1 MVYLFKTYVDYNEVK
16 VLLNENKVKMMTK
29 MAIYEKNEGRRM
41 LRTAK
46 YFKGDYVAF
55 GILKT
60 LITTTFAFAIV
71 AIMYVLCNAEGLVE
85 NINSMD
91 YLAFGKTVAF
101 YYIGMLVVFS
111 IIAGF
116 VYNFQYENFKR
127 FYNKYD
133 TYLVPALKF
142 IVALVSFFMLNASI
156 GYMEKLNNPVIAVL
170 ISVICAFLPVGFTI
184 VMLSL
189 IPVHPLQPEHVYL
202 HNL

>member
-1 MVYLFKTYVDYNEVK
+1 
-16 VLLNENKVKMMTK
+16 
-29 MAIYEKNEGRRM
+29 M

-91 YLAFGKTVAF
+91 YLAFGKTVAC

-116 VYNFQYENFKR
+116 VYNFQYENSRKGLKRYFYRLNKLER
-127 FYNKYD
+127 FYN
-133 TYLVPALKF
+133 
-142 IVALVSFFMLNASI
+142 S
-156 GYMEKLNNPVIAVL
+156 EKKRR
-170 ISVICAFLPVGFTI
+170 
-184 VMLSL
+184 
-189 IPVHPLQPEHVYL
+189 
-202 HNL
+202 

>member
-101 YYIGMLVVFS
+101 YYISMRIQEKG
-111 IIAGF
+111 
-116 VYNFQYENFKR
+116 
-127 FYNKYD
+127 
-133 TYLVPALKF
+133 LKDIF
-142 IVALVSFFMLNASI
+142 
-156 GYMEKLNNPVIAVL
+156 PD
-170 ISVICAFLPVGFTI
+170 
-184 VMLSL
+184 
-189 IPVHPLQPEHVYL
+189 
-202 HNL
+202 

>member
-1 MVYLFKTYVDYNEVK
+1 MVYLSKTYVDYNEVK

-85 NINSMD
+85 NINTMD
-91 YLAFGKTVAF
+91 YLAFGRKVAI
-101 YYIGMLVVFS
+101 YYIAMLIVFS

-116 VYNFQYENFKR
+116 VYSFQYEHSRKGLKRYFSRLNKLER
-127 FYNKYD
+127 FYNGQK
-133 TYLVPALKF
+133 KRR
-142 IVALVSFFMLNASI
+142 
-156 GYMEKLNNPVIAVL
+156 
-170 ISVICAFLPVGFTI
+170 
-184 VMLSL
+184 
-189 IPVHPLQPEHVYL
+189 
-202 HNL
+202 

>member
-1 MVYLFKTYVDYNEVK
+1 
-16 VLLNENKVKMMTK
+16 
-29 MAIYEKNEGRRM
+29 M

-116 VYNFQYENFKR
+116 VYNFQYENSRKGLKRYFSRLNKLER
-127 FYNKYD
+127 FYN
-133 TYLVPALKF
+133 
-142 IVALVSFFMLNASI
+142 S
-156 GYMEKLNNPVIAVL
+156 EKKRR
-170 ISVICAFLPVGFTI
+170 
-184 VMLSL
+184 
-189 IPVHPLQPEHVYL
+189 
-202 HNL
+202 